1 MNLHSAFLVCN
12 RLGAF
17 PIVYDKSSRLFST
30 SKCGLF
36 ITFVHVVIVG
46 LQIYTHLTMIFYGVI
61 KKTSAVTSI
70 VLSTSGIG
78 LLCMLLRRM
87 VFVSDTVKCY
97 NSLSEWS
104 VDISIRRSSIVIM
117 YISIVAVLIEFVGDT
132 YSIERRMKNKLMNLD
147 NITSYAFLGFEM
159 QMIHTF
165 YAIGRFYSDLNN
177 YVQSDF
183 IDDFE
188 RIRQARQRNLLLYT
202 FCKKFNSYYSIDL
215 IILLSCYQLYVLLVL
230 FKLINSLAKSIATD
244 NFPYSFV
251 NLKLIIRI
259 IRITRLFMV
268 FIYLVESSSYLH
280 KKSVFTFY
288 HILRNRVNCLKH
300 QTKEQVYLF
309 LNELNATEV
318 NISAN
323 DCYDVN
329 KKFLYSVFSS
339 IIGFIVLVVSFL
351 CNRF

>member
-1 MNLHSAFLVCN
+1 
-12 RLGAF
+12 
-17 PIVYDKSSRLFST
+17 
-30 SKCGLF
+30 
-36 ITFVHVVIVG
+36 
-46 LQIYTHLTMIFYGVI
+46 MIFYGVI

-202 FCKKFNSYYSIDL
+202 FCKKFNSHYSIDL

-244 NFPYSFV
+244 
-251 NLKLIIRI
+251 K
-259 IRITRLFMV
+259 
-268 FIYLVESSSYLH
+268 
-280 KKSVFTFY
+280 
-288 HILRNRVNCLKH
+288 
-300 QTKEQVYLF
+300 
-309 LNELNATEV
+309 
-318 NISAN
+318 
-323 DCYDVN
+323 
-329 KKFLYSVFSS
+329 
-339 IIGFIVLVVSFL
+339 
-351 CNRF
+351 